1 MKKIIASNFLCLF
14 FLFACKDNNESQQS
28 NQLDNAS
35 PITNSNVLNYSVV
48 SVFEHDDKNYTQ
60 GLVFYNGKIYEG
72 TGLYDKSILTT
83 YSVENN
89 KPLQQVKLDKKY
101 FGEGITIFK
110 NKIYQLTWREHKV
123 FVYDLKSFKKIQEF
137 NWTFEGWGITH
148 NDSNLIISTGSNNV
162 YFVDPTNFKILKTL
176 GVYDKQGYI
185 EQLNELEFVDNK
197 IYANVF
203 LTDQILQIN
212 AQTGEVEKKADL
224 SNLFKLINKTND
236 PKSIDAG
243 YVLNGIAFNPSSKN
257 FYITGKCWDV
267 MVEVK
272 FY

>member
-1 MKKIIASNFLCLF
+1 MKKIIHFYLIFILF
-14 FLFACKDNNESQQS
+14 FGGCIENNENKKTNNDS
-28 NQLDNAS
+28 N
-35 PITNSNVLNYSVV
+35 ITTATNTNMLNYKIVAV
-48 SVFEHDDKNYTQ
+48 YAHNEQNYTQ
-60 GLVFYNGKIYEG
+60 GLAFYNGKIYEG
-72 TGLYDKSILTT
+72 TGMYDKSILST
-83 YSVENN
+83 YSLENI
-89 KPLQQVKLDKKY
+89 KPTQQIKLDKKY

-123 FVYDLKSFKKIQEF
+123 FVYDLKTFKKIQEF

-148 NDSNLIISTGSNNV
+148 NDSNLIISTGSSNL
-162 YFVDPTNFKILKTL
+162 YFVNPTNFKIIKTL

-185 EQLNELEFVDNK
+185 DQLNELEFVDNN
-197 IYANVF
+197 IYANVY
-203 LTDQILQIN
+203 LTDNIIQIN

-224 SNLFKLINKTND
+224 SNLFRLINKTND

-243 YVLNGIAFNPSSKN
+243 YVLNGIAYNPSSKN

-267 MVEVK
+267 MVEVT